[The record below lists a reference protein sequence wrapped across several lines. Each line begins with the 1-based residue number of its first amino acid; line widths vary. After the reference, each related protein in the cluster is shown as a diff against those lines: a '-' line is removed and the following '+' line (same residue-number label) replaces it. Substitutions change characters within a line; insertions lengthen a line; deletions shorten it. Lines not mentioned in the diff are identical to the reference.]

1 MAPVVVLDVP
11 LVHYF
16 STGGVAAVAHYFSTG
31 GVVAVVH
38 YISTAVHTDQ
48 KVTTPQRHCELLAQ
62 KVTVAPLAQKVTTP
76 QRRYE
81 LLAQKVTVA
90 PLAQKVTTPQRHCEL
105 LAQKVTVASLAE
117 KVTVASL
124 TQQVLLG
131 KMCKRERPSP
141 YRARAR
147 TLASRCNPPY
157 MYYHPD
163 DTNTVYYNAHA
174 VYYPGFA

>member
-31 GVVAVVH
+31 GVAAVAH

-62 KVTVAPLAQKVTTP
+62 KVTVASLA
-76 QRRYE
+76 E
-81 LLAQKVTVA
+81 KVTVA
-90 PLAQKVTTPQRHCEL
+90 PLAQ
-105 LAQKVTVASLAE
+105 

-174 VYYPGFA
+174 VYYPALI